1 MKRKRKKPKL
11 AMRRMEAM
19 LKKKSKV
26 TRRMLKEANLRKN
39 QTKSP
44 LKMRSAN
51 QHRRRLQKPKRRKL

>member
-1 MKRKRKKPKL
+1 MKRKRKMPKL